1 MKKECE
7 IVQDLLFGYQD
18 GTLHMASKEL
28 VEKHLKSCK
37 ECSEIFREIKNDGK
51 EEEEQKEEVDYLKKV
66 NKKIGKKNKLLM
78 VVGIILGMIIL
89 FNIFIFIYYYH
100 EAGKISIYLKDDI
113 TEEQMENIKTSIL
126 NIDKNAKIEYY
137 SKNDALEKMKERFK
151 DRENLLSG
159 YGETNNPLPAYYVI
173 ETSLENAKKIDE
185 TIMTLEGVEK
195 TTGSLGTNP
204 YEFMLRAVF
213 V

>member
-1 MKKECE
+1 
-7 IVQDLLFGYQD
+7 
-18 GTLHMASKEL
+18 
-28 VEKHLKSCK
+28 
-37 ECSEIFREIKNDGK
+37 
-51 EEEEQKEEVDYLKKV
+51 
-66 NKKIGKKNKLLM
+66 
-78 VVGIILGMIIL
+78 MIIL

-173 ETSLENAKKIDE
+173 ETSLENAKK
-185 TIMTLEGVEK
+185 
-195 TTGSLGTNP
+195 
-204 YEFMLRAVF
+204 
-213 V
+213 